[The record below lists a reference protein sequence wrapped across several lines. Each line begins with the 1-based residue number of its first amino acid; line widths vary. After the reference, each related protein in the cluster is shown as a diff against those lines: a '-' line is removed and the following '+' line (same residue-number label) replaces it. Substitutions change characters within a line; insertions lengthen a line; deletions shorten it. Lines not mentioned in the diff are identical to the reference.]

1 MSAKPALTERE
12 KARVRKLYAEGVTL
26 TVLARMYGVAL
37 STIHKTVR
45 EAQEA
50 Q

>member
-37 STIHKTVR
+37 STIHKAVR
-45 EAQEA
+45 ETQEA
-50 Q
+50 